1 MKFSIHATSIRND
14 PQYLLD
20 RYPCL
25 NDYNFEVKE
34 YERES
39 LRVVETYITIDTIEQ
54 LIKLMDAVDEE
65 LVIINGPEI
74 PAIEIYDDYR
84 E

>member
-1 MKFSIHATSIRND
+1 MKFSIHATNIRND

-25 NDYNFEVKE
+25 NDSNFEVKE

-39 LRVVETYITIDTIEQ
+39 LRVVETYITIDTI
-54 LIKLMDAVDEE
+54 A
-65 LVIINGPEI
+65 
-74 PAIEIYDDYR
+74 R
-84 E
+84 S